1 MARLALCLKPPA
13 KKTNAQFDASYENRC
28 SVGHSM
34 RLEWDKNKAVL
45 KWDKHLTCQG
55 DVSVPLVTSQG
66 VEQSNAVKAGDFRAF
81 WAS

>member
-1 MARLALCLKPPA
+1 MLSLMLPTKTDAL
-13 KKTNAQFDASYENRC
+13 
-28 SVGHSM
+28 VGHSM

-66 VEQSNAVKAGDFRAF
+66 VEQSNAVKADVFRAF
-81 WAS
+81 WASEGGISLLKTRQLF